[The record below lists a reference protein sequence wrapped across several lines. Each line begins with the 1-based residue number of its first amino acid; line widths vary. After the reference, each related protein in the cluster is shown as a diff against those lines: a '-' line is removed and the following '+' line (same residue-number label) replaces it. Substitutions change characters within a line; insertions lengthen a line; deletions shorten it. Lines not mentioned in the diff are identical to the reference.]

1 MCGMKKAFYLL
12 LLSVLV
18 CGCFRVSYK
27 VDRGAD
33 RTYKVRQWNNYF
45 LFGIIPADEHR
56 DLEKLCPGSKLLE
69 VRNHF
74 SPANILATIL
84 SFGLSSATT
93 TEYTCTFP
101 DDLVRKSA
109 GQLRKSVL
117 SGLGL
122 GGRKRSKD
130 SDQDDEDSDD

>member
-1 MCGMKKAFYLL
+1 MKNAIVLAFLAVV
-12 LLSVLV
+12 LS
-18 CGCFRVSYK
+18 GCFRLSYK
-27 VDRGAD
+27 VDRGAE

-45 LFGIIPADEHR
+45 LFGIIPADDHR

-74 SPANILATIL
+74 SPANILATL
-84 SFGLSSATT
+84 FSLGLSSATT

-109 GQLRKSVL
+109 GQIRKSVL
-117 SGLGL
+117 SGFGL
-122 GGRKRSKD
+122 GGSRKKNEEETE
-130 SDQDDEDSDD
+130 DED